1 MLKPRHPC
9 FCLVVRLYFEINTGA
24 PRGLGS
30 WGEGLY
36 IFRELGCIGNY
47 FRDLRSKLTVL
58 GIYGALQKKEKI
70 N

>member
-1 MLKPRHPC
+1 MLKPSHPC
-9 FCLVVRLYFEINTGA
+9 FCLAARLYLEINTGA

-36 IFRELGCIGNY
+36 IFMELGCTGIY
-47 FRDLRSKLTVL
+47 FWDLRSKLIFL
-58 GIYGALQKKEKI
+58 GILGALQKSK